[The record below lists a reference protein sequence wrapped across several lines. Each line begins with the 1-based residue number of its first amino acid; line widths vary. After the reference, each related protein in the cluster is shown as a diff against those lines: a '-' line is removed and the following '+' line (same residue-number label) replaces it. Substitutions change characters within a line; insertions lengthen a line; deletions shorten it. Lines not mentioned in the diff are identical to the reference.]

1 MTEQRIELEPAPQG
15 LDWAFHLPA
24 DVPENYIELHRT
36 IVARLRSEA
45 AGFPMNTIQ
54 TLLLERIAYNY
65 VVIRMKEDGVVQ
77 RFIRANEARDY
88 NSFWMSMTQEFNKLL
103 SSGQD
108 KLRDVLLL
116 QVKDVVDDAVN
127 SVEDED
133 TRKKL
138 RLALSEGFASI
149 NL

>member
-1 MTEQRIELEPAPQG
+1 MSDQHTEVERASQG
-15 LDWAFHLPA
+15 LEWAFHLPA
-24 DVPENYIELHRT
+24 DAPESYHTLHAE
-36 IVARLRSEA
+36 IVQRLQAEA

-54 TLLLERIAYNY
+54 TLLLERIAYTY
-65 VVIRMKEDGVVQ
+65 TVIRMKEDGVAQ
-77 RFIRANEARDY
+77 RFLRANEARDY

-108 KLRDVLLL
+108 KLREVLLL